1 MKFCPERLIEVR
13 TALNISKA
21 EAARRLNISA
31 MAYGRYE
38 KGDREPSYASVCLI
52 AQVLHC
58 NPDFLYGIS
67 DNSNPDSL
75 ILSRSEKPELYS
87 LFLQIEKN
95 EDMKKRILAY
105 ARKLTSAE

>member
-13 TALNISKA
+13 TTLNISKA

-38 KGDREPSYASVCLI
+38 KGEREPSYASVCLI

-75 ILSRSEKPELYS
+75 ILSRSEEPEKAYS
-87 LFLQIEKN
+87 GLCKKINQCGMIYVLQ
-95 EDMKKRILAY
+95 Y
-105 ARKLTSAE
+105 